1 MNKEAQSIALEI
13 ETLFTLFEEKK
24 VYQNKKRLQ
33 QLLKEDRNVSIS
45 ELSLTECHV
54 IACITTM
61 KNPNGISIA
70 AELKMT
76 RGGISKIAARLLQ
89 KNLITTYKDEKNQ
102 KIIYYKL
109 TPLGEKVNQI
119 HEKLHKEN
127 HDSIEAIANS
137 YSIEEQRIILKFI
150 KDLQNLQT
158 NHFSRSED

>member
-1 MNKEAQSIALEI
+1 MNNEAQAIALEI

-24 VYQNKKRLQ
+24 VYHNKQRLQ
-33 QLLKEDRNVSIS
+33 QLLKEERNVSIS

-70 AELKMT
+70 TELKMT

-89 KNLITTYKDEKNQ
+89 KNLITTYKDEQNQ

-127 HDSIEAIANS
+127 HDFIESIANS

-150 KDLQNLQT
+150 RDLQDLQT
-158 NHFSRSED
+158 NHCSSSED